1 MAAPQ
6 PRASSLRVAAAAS
19 LGMALALAG
28 CRAPQPPEVIAADGV
43 LCDITQ
49 RLADDDLRVSCLL
62 QPGEDPHQFRLTP
75 QQSRE
80 LSQAPLVL
88 INGYGL
94 TPALA
99 SHGGALAVAEQAVP
113 GSPQL
118 TGPPP
123 EPHPPHD
130 DHHAS
135 EPNEAHNHG
144 DRDPH
149 VWHDPSQASA
159 MVELVAR
166 QLEQLKPAARG
177 RIAARAQQMTAVLGQ
192 LDRWNRQQLA
202 SIPTAQ
208 PLASGHRAFASLARA
223 YGLEELPLVDGMSSS
238 DSLRPQAFQ
247 AVLADLQ
254 QKKVSMLFA
263 EQQPASKALQRI
275 SSLSGVPLAPA
286 PLVADGLAK
295 AKAGSGAST
304 LVATLT
310 ANTCLIVDGLGGR
323 CNQASGKSLAQRWQ
337 AIR

>member
-6 PRASSLRVAAAAS
+6 PSASSLRVAAAAS
-19 LGMALALAG
+19 LGMALTLAG
-28 CRAPQPPEVIAADGV
+28 CRGPQPPEVIAADGV

-49 RLADDDLRVSCLL
+49 RLAATDLRVRCLL
-62 QPGEDPHQFRLTP
+62 EPGEDPHQFHLTP

-99 SHGGALAVAEQAVP
+99 DHPGALAVAEQAVP
-113 GSPQL
+113 HSPEL
-118 TGPPP
+118 TGPSPP
-123 EPHPPHD
+123 
-130 DHHAS
+130 
-135 EPNEAHNHG
+135 PNAAHNHG
-144 DRDPH
+144 QQDPH

-159 MVELVAR
+159 MVQLVAR

-177 RIAARAQQMTAVLGQ
+177 RIAARARQMTAVLGQ
-192 LDRWNRQQLA
+192 LDQWNRQQLA
-202 SIPTAQ
+202 SIPTAR
-208 PLASGHRAFASLARA
+208 PLATGHRAFASLARA
-223 YGLEELPLVDGMSSS
+223 YGLDELPLVDGTSSS
-238 DSLRPQAFQ
+238 ISLRPQAFQ

-254 QKKVSMLFA
+254 KTKVPMLFT

-275 SSLSGVPLAPA
+275 SSLSGVPLASA

-295 AKAGSGAST
+295 AKGGSGSST
-304 LVATLT
+304 LMATLT

-323 CNQASGKSLAQRWQ
+323 CNQAGGSRLAQRWQ

>member
-1 MAAPQ
+1 
-6 PRASSLRVAAAAS
+6 
-19 LGMALALAG
+19 MALALVG

-49 RLADDDLRVSCLL
+49 RLAANDLRVSCLL

-99 SHGGALAVAEQAVP
+99 SHPGALAVAEQAVP
-113 GSPQL
+113 NSPQL
-118 TGPPP
+118 TGQPPD
-123 EPHPPHD
+123 PHPEHNG
-130 DHHAS
+130 HHAE
-135 EPNEAHNHG
+135 EPSEAHQHG

-159 MVELVAR
+159 MVQLVAR

-177 RIAARAQQMTAVLGQ
+177 RIAARAEQMTAVLGQ

-238 DSLRPQAFQ
+238 DNLRPQAFQ
-247 AVLADLQ
+247 TVLAELQ
-254 QKKVSMLFA
+254 KAKVPMLFA

-286 PLVADGLAK
+286 PLLADGLAK
-295 AKAGSGAST
+295 ARAGSGSST

-310 ANTCLIVDGLGGR
+310 TNTCLIVDGLGGR
-323 CNQASGKSLAQRWQ
+323 CNQASGEGLAERWQ

>member
-1 MAAPQ
+1 MTVPR
-6 PRASSLRVAAAAS
+6 PRASSLRVAAAAN

-28 CRAPQPPEVIAADGV
+28 CRTPQPPEVIAADGV

-49 RLADDDLRVSCLL
+49 RLTAADLRVSCLL

-75 QQSRE
+75 RQSRE

-94 TPALA
+94 TPALT
-99 SHGGALAVAEQAVP
+99 SHSGALAVAERAVP
-113 GSPQL
+113 NSPQL

-123 EPHPPHD
+123 DPHPEHNEPSAV
-130 DHHAS
+130 HH
-135 EPNEAHNHG
+135 HG

-159 MVELVAR
+159 MVQLVAR
-166 QLEQLKPAARG
+166 QLEQLKPAAKG
-177 RIAARAQQMTAVLGQ
+177 RIAARAQQMTELLGQ

-202 SIPTAQ
+202 SIPTAK

-247 AVLADLQ
+247 AVLANLQ
-254 QKKVSMLFA
+254 EKKVPMLFA

-295 AKAGSGAST
+295 ARAGSGSST
-304 LVATLT
+304 LMATLT

-323 CNQASGKSLAQRWQ
+323 CNQASGASLVQRWQ

>member
-6 PRASSLRVAAAAS
+6 PRASSLRVAAGAS

-28 CRAPQPPEVIAADGV
+28 CRAPEPPEVIAADGV

-49 RLADDDLRVSCLL
+49 RLAATDLRVSCLL

-99 SHGGALAVAEQAVP
+99 NHPGALAVAEQAVP
-113 GSPQL
+113 NSPQL
-118 TGPPP
+118 TDPPP
-123 EPHPPHD
+123 DPHPQHD
-130 DHHAS
+130 GHHAD
-135 EPNEAHNHG
+135 EPSEAHNHG

-159 MVELVAR
+159 MVQLVAR
-166 QLEQLKPAARG
+166 QLEQLKPAAKG
-177 RIAARAQQMTAVLGQ
+177 RIAARAQQMTTLLRQ
-192 LDRWNRQQLA
+192 LDEWNRQQLA
-202 SIPTAQ
+202 SIPTAK

-254 QKKVSMLFA
+254 KTKVPMLFA

-275 SSLSGVPLAPA
+275 SSLSGIPLAPA

-295 AKAGSGAST
+295 ARAGSDSST
-304 LVATLT
+304 LMTTLT
-310 ANTCLIVDGLGGR
+310 ANTCLIVDSLGGR